1 MVRVPGEPGLWVALA
16 ASPVLP
22 ALFLPGKYVWPV
34 GPLVA
39 LAAMFA
45 AVTRAYQDVALIRAT
60 QERAEAPEP
69 PGPSGSPP
77 PGSSASP

>member
-1 MVRVPGEPGLWVALA
+1 MVRIPGEPGLWVALA

-45 AVTRAYQDVALIRAT
+45 AVTRAYQDAALIRAA
-60 QERAEAPEP
+60 QERAPEP
-69 PGPSGSPP
+69 PGPSGEGDPSV
-77 PGSSASP
+77 S